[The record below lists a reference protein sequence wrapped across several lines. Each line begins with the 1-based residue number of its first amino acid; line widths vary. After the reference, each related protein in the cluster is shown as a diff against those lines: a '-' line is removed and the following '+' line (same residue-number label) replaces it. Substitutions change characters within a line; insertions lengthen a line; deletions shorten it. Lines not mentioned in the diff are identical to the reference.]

1 MRDEDELK
9 EMSTRRI
16 EYHNTYKDIC
26 RFLVG
31 VWKEN
36 KWDKLELL
44 EYEQF
49 FGISQGNLDYNN
61 ELYEKELLANYRK
74 LIDGETEELWSA
86 ILQTYSDMGEY
97 DNAENVMSRISQIK
111 EEPHNSSSIKID
123 NQETAIDYDAR
134 TISLFEDL
142 FVGRVDMYVR
152 EQLNPDK
159 KRKCLFVPEPLTKDV
174 IRKHLIG
181 QETIGSYLVRNND
194 TVHYI
199 VIDVDINRKMI
210 LEGEGDEGIFN
221 DHLHNAAKQAR
232 DIQHKLRELGLR
244 TYIEFSG
251 YRGYHVWL
259 LFSEWIPLRYVYSL
273 IEILQ
278 SKIDE
283 KYDDIS
289 LEYFPKK
296 NKKKAGRSGQN
307 IKMPYAIHLTSGK
320 RGFFCNDDFTP
331 VEDINDVLGS
341 FTRYS
346 MANIKKVIG
355 SNISEANAQTQIRNQ
370 EEIQIDY
377 SRMSGVP
384 KPVKVVLDKC
394 SLMKYLVNKAMTTG
408 YLGHFERLSIL
419 HVFGHL
425 GEDGK
430 EFVHTV
436 MSFTI
441 NYQHHVTQKFI
452 EKMPGKPVSCIKLR
466 DQYKQVTAEYG
477 CSCRFRRTKNCYPS
491 PVLHALRDNGEK
503 NHDITI
509 PISRTLSKS
518 KEEKV
523 YEELD
528 VHNKVQDCANRLV
541 ELKKQKRGVDK
552 SIARVEKELSDLF
565 DIQNVDCIEVE
576 MGLLVRR
583 KEQEKY
589 TWHIEI

>member
-1 MRDEDELK
+1 
-9 EMSTRRI
+9 
-16 EYHNTYKDIC
+16 
-26 RFLVG
+26 
-31 VWKEN
+31 
-36 KWDKLELL
+36 
-44 EYEQF
+44 
-49 FGISQGNLDYNN
+49 
-61 ELYEKELLANYRK
+61 
-74 LIDGETEELWSA
+74 
-86 ILQTYSDMGEY
+86 
-97 DNAENVMSRISQIK
+97 
-111 EEPHNSSSIKID
+111 
-123 NQETAIDYDAR
+123 
-134 TISLFEDL
+134 
-142 FVGRVDMYVR
+142 
-152 EQLNPDK
+152 
-159 KRKCLFVPEPLTKDV
+159 
-174 IRKHLIG
+174 
-181 QETIGSYLVRNND
+181 
-194 TVHYI
+194 
-199 VIDVDINRKMI
+199 
-210 LEGEGDEGIFN
+210 
-221 DHLHNAAKQAR
+221 
-232 DIQHKLRELGLR
+232 
-244 TYIEFSG
+244 
-251 YRGYHVWL
+251 
-259 LFSEWIPLRYVYSL
+259 
-273 IEILQ
+273 
-278 SKIDE
+278 
-283 KYDDIS
+283 
-289 LEYFPKK
+289 
-296 NKKKAGRSGQN
+296 
-307 IKMPYAIHLTSGK
+307 MPYAIHLTSGK
-320 RGFFCNDDFTP
+320 RSFFCNDDFTP

-377 SRMSGVP
+377 SRLSGIP

-509 PISRTLSKS
+509 PISRTLSKA

-552 SIARVEKELSDLF
+552 SIRNSHL
-565 DIQNVDCIEVE
+565 
-576 MGLLVRR
+576 
-583 KEQEKY
+583 
-589 TWHIEI
+589 